1 MKLRQAHVCTPTGA
15 SGGAAVRAVAT
26 TLPATPRELVAASDR
41 QALMIAGMGFL
52 DGVSKV
58 SSVGSLSSWL
68 TWDIAISGWAPPW
81 DVVREPGCDPIVLAS
96 HEDGACARSLIHM
109 ARLHVV
115 AALRQLRD
123 RPSDDLALSLIA
135 KGLLQRRPD
144 SRGWVPWVTSDRNLS
159 ELVLA
164 LFAAAWLGDAEAF
177 AARICL
183 CTECDGVSFA
193 PSATGLD
200 GCPTHPDLRTARGTR
215 LRPW

>member
-1 MKLRQAHVCTPTGA
+1 MCTPTGA
-15 SGGAAVRAVAT
+15 CGGSPLSALREIAT
-26 TLPATPRELVAASDR
+26 TLPASPRELVGAADR
-41 QALMIAGMGFL
+41 QALMIAAMGFL

-58 SSVGSLSSWL
+58 SSVGSLKSWL
-68 TWDIAISGWAPPW
+68 TWDIAISGWAPSW
-81 DVVREPGCDPIVLAS
+81 DVVREPGCDPIALAS
-96 HEDGACARSLIHM
+96 HPDDACARSLIHM

-115 AALRQLRD
+115 AALRSLRD
-123 RPSDDLALSLIA
+123 RPTDDLALSLIA

-164 LFAAAWLGDAEAF
+164 LFAAAWLGDADAL

-193 PSATGLD
+193 PHATGLD
-200 GCPTHPDLRTARGTR
+200 GCPAHPDLRTARGTR